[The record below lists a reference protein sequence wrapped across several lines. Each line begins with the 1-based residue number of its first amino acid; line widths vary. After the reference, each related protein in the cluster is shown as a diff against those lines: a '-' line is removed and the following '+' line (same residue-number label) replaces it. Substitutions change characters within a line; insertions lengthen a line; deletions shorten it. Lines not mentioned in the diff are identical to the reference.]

1 MIPREFEAAAA
12 EGAAPSFAARA
23 ATVGKRSLE
32 TVYYVFILL
41 IPVETISTIKK
52 EDGSTVAYARLVG
65 ILLFALA
72 LVNWRVCFRKF
83 PPSFWMFA
91 WYLGTLSLSQ
101 LWIPRFLDARFVDER
116 MTLLQMLA
124 LFLISANLFS
134 DAGFRVRLLRFY
146 GWWVGLVALLMLFG
160 AFGGAA
166 IQIEG
171 RDTILGQ
178 DPNIAA
184 VFFASAA
191 ICIAGDG
198 RNYASRAFL
207 GRIIIA
213 LTAISALILAI
224 LQTGSRGGL
233 LVFATGFAG
242 LAICGT
248 KATFGKR
255 AGIAFSV
262 FAVLGVA
269 IAWQFALN
277 TTTAVRLTEA
287 YENGDTA
294 GRTVIYQKAWAMVRE
309 RPLFGYG
316 GANNTFQ
323 LGVELGYAAG
333 GKSYY
338 PYYRDTHNLLLAVLT
353 EVGIVGAIPFAGA
366 ILFALWKAG
375 RYGFRTGD
383 ALPFALVCS
392 QITANTSLTGYHQKL
407 FWIILAAAA
416 ACGLPD
422 DSHSIGEQEE
432 IV

>member
-1 MIPREFEAAAA
+1 MIPPDCD
-12 EGAAPSFAARA
+12 AAPADAVPSAFAADA
-23 ATVGKRSLE
+23 AISGKRVLE
-32 TVYYVFILL
+32 LVYYVFILL
-41 IPVETISTIKK
+41 IPLETLSTIKK
-52 EDGSTVAYARLVG
+52 QDGSTVAYPRLVG
-65 ILLFALA
+65 MLLFALA
-72 LVNWRVCFRKF
+72 LINWRHCFRKL
-83 PPSFWMFA
+83 PPSFWMLA
-91 WYLGTLSLSQ
+91 WYLGVLSLSQ

-124 LFLISANLFS
+124 LFMISANMFA
-134 DAGFRVRLLRFY
+134 DAGFRMRLLRFY

-160 AFGGAA
+160 AFGGAS
-166 IQIEG
+166 IQVEG

-198 RNYASRAFL
+198 RNFASRRFL
-207 GRIIIA
+207 GRVFMA
-213 LTAISALILAI
+213 LVAISALIMGI

-242 LAICGT
+242 LTVCGT
-248 KATFGKR
+248 KATLGKR
-255 AGIAFSV
+255 AAIASSV

-269 IAWQFALN
+269 IAMQFALN
-277 TTTAVRLTEA
+277 TTTARRLTEA

-309 RPLFGYG
+309 RPLLGYG

-323 LGVELGYAAG
+323 LGVALGYAAG
-333 GKSYY
+333 GKS
-338 PYYRDTHNLLLAVLT
+338 YYRDTHNLLLAVLT
-353 EVGIVGAIPFAGA
+353 EVGLVGAIPFAGA
-366 ILFALWKAG
+366 IFFALWKAG
-375 RYGFRTGD
+375 RYGYKTGD
-383 ALPFALVCS
+383 AVPFALLCS

-422 DSHSIGEQEE
+422 ATPLNREQEE
-432 IV
+432 VL